1 MKKKKNIISF
11 CIALL
16 ALLLVLMTVLMVG
29 ACTEYDLGD
38 NTVTKE
44 ANVLINITTSGTNQN
59 KANTRATAE
68 NAINNAIVLVYNASQ
83 VFEKSGDVNHSNS
96 ITFTLREGKKYIF
109 VVANPSSTLRA
120 KLEANPTY
128 TTLVDM
134 LSETGDYNAGNL
146 PAQGLLMSGKIE
158 KTISAST
165 ANTVNVEL
173 TFCVSRIELY
183 IRKGSSDVENI
194 VINSLTF
201 VNVHN
206 RGYLFKSEMYTAKA
220 TNTVTLLNNKVDT
233 YTAGTN
239 GTQIGLQYTYPTIKA
254 TDIAFTVT
262 LKHANAPTTD
272 TYTIYPNVDNDSA
285 TGSTFECGK
294 LYKVIVTFDK
304 DEQGKLEIST
314 FTKIDTE
321 FTIG

>member
-1 MKKKKNIISF
+1 MKKKKTIISF

-16 ALLLVLMTVLMVG
+16 GLLLVVMTVFMMSG
-29 ACTEYDLGD
+29 CTEYDLGD
-38 NTVTKE
+38 SVVTKE
-44 ANVLINITTSGTNQN
+44 ANVLINITTSGTKQD
-59 KANTRATAE
+59 KAGTRATAD
-68 NAINNAIVLVYNASQ
+68 NAINDAIVLIYNANQ
-83 VFEKSGDVNHSNS
+83 VFEKSGDVNNSNS

-109 VVANPSSTLRA
+109 VVANPSSTLRT

-128 TTLVDM
+128 TSLVDM

-146 PAQGLLMSGKIE
+146 PTQGLLMSGKIE
-158 KTISAST
+158 KTISTST
-165 ANTVNVEL
+165 VNTINVEL

-194 VINSLTF
+194 SINSLSF
-201 VNVHN
+201 INARS
-206 RGYLFKSEMYTAKA
+206 RGYLFKSGMYTTTA

-262 LKHANAPTTD
+262 LKHANAPAAD

-285 TGSTFECGK
+285 TGSTFEHGK

-304 DEQGKLEIST
+304 DEQGTLKIST
-314 FTKIDTE
+314 FTQIDTE